1 MAIMQLN
8 MLKVSDSLKIIVSN
22 PTIGAV
28 IPKLRTSITERDLRD
43 KFSTNED
50 TAKANS
56 IQLKILKV
64 VWIKTMAEK
73 LERKANR
80 YVINGMRIGLL
91 QVGLKYDG
99 ESYKSNPISDLYTL
113 MNLMNPKSTKI
124 TIREII
130 LIVLFICS
138 YIIEF

>member
-28 IPKLRTSITERDLRD
+28 IPKHRTSITERDLSD

-64 VWIKTMAEK
+64 V
-73 LERKANR
+73 
-80 YVINGMRIGLL
+80 
-91 QVGLKYDG
+91 
-99 ESYKSNPISDLYTL
+99 
-113 MNLMNPKSTKI
+113 
-124 TIREII
+124 
-130 LIVLFICS
+130 
-138 YIIEF
+138 

>member
-28 IPKLRTSITERDLRD
+28 IPKLRTSITERDLSD

-64 VWIKTMAEK
+64 VWNKTMAEK
-73 LERKANR
+73 LERKAWKEGTFTN
-80 YVINGMRIGLL
+80 
-91 QVGLKYDG
+91 DG
-99 ESYKSNPISDLYTL
+99 KRL
-113 MNLMNPKSTKI
+113 
-124 TIREII
+124 
-130 LIVLFICS
+130 
-138 YIIEF
+138 